1 MTTSDSKPPIALTK
15 NPVCGNQNFSCGWIF
30 FVFPKAILGLAVCV
44 ISLWLAGCQVKKEI
58 ATDSK
63 EKTKEQEMGWATQ
76 IQSVREGLTDSIE
89 ITTSAVTDTQ
99 FIDLAEQGELRR
111 LILDQGAI
119 TDASAPTLGTLKKLL
134 LIKLRNCPLTDSSA
148 SVFRELESLQFLNV
162 PQAEFSVSG
171 LKALAGHPNLRQL
184 RISGTLLN
192 DDACE
197 LFNEL
202 PELRFL
208 HLIGPKIT
216 AVGIEH
222 LTKIEKLQS
231 LYIDDCPA
239 PDADWEVFFKLR
251 PDVHVHLDQ
260 HHLDRDPAKH
270 AHTVKE

>member
-1 MTTSDSKPPIALTK
+1 VTKPVPKPQIAFAR
-15 NPVCGNQNFSCGWIF
+15 NPVCGNQSIPFDWIF
-30 FVFPKAILGLAVCV
+30 CICPKIILGMVLCV
-44 ISLWLAGCQVKKEI
+44 TSISLFGCHFKKEI
-58 ATDSK
+58 ATDAK
-63 EKTKEQEMGWATQ
+63 EKTKEQDWATQ
-76 IQSVREGLTDSIE
+76 IQALRDGRTDSIE
-89 ITTSAVTDTQ
+89 ITESVVTDTQ
-99 FIDLAEQGELRR
+99 FKDLLEQGDLRR

-119 TDASAPTLGTLKKLL
+119 TAASTPTLGTLKKLVL
-134 LIKLRNCPLTDSSA
+134 VKLRNCPLTDKAA

-162 PQAEFSVSG
+162 PQAEFSASG

-184 RISGTLLN
+184 RISGTLLD
-192 DDACE
+192 DDACR
-197 LFNEL
+197 LFTEL

-239 PDADWEVFFKLR
+239 PDAAWEVFFKSR

-270 AHTVKE
+270 AHPDTE

>member
-1 MTTSDSKPPIALTK
+1 MK
-15 NPVCGNQNFSCGWIF
+15 NPVCGNQAVTRVWIF
-30 FVFPKAILGLAVCV
+30 CICPKILLGTVLCV
-44 ISLWLAGCQVKKEI
+44 TFISLLGCRFEKEI
-58 ATDSK
+58 ATDSS
-63 EKTKEQEMGWATQ
+63 EKTKEQEKDWATQ
-76 IQSVREGLTDSIE
+76 IQSVRDRQTDSIE
-89 ITTSAVTDTQ
+89 ITASVVTDIQ
-99 FIDLAEQGELRR
+99 FIELAEQGELRR
-111 LILDQGAI
+111 LVLEQGVI
-119 TDASAPTLGTLKKLL
+119 TDASTPTLGTLKKLV
-134 LIKLRNCPLTDSSA
+134 LIKLRNCPLTDRAA

-162 PQAEFSVSG
+162 PQAEFSASG
-171 LKALAGHPNLRQL
+171 LKLLAGHPNLRQL
-184 RISGTLLN
+184 RISGTLVN
-192 DDACE
+192 DDACQ

-239 PDADWEVFFKLR
+239 PDAAWEVFFKSR

-270 AHTVKE
+270 AHPDTE

>member
-1 MTTSDSKPPIALTK
+1 
-15 NPVCGNQNFSCGWIF
+15 
-30 FVFPKAILGLAVCV
+30 LGCNL
-44 ISLWLAGCQVKKEI
+44 KKEI

-63 EKTKEQEMGWATQ
+63 EKNTEQEKDWETQ
-76 IQSVREGLTDSIE
+76 IQLLRNQQTDSIE
-89 ITTSAVTDTQ
+89 ITATAITDSQ
-99 FIDLAEQGELRR
+99 FKDLAEQGELRR

-119 TDASAPTLGTLKKLL
+119 TDASAPTLGTLKELV
-134 LIKLRNCPLTDSSA
+134 LIKLRNCPLTDTAA
-148 SVFRELESLQFLNV
+148 SFFREIESLQFLNI
-162 PQAEFSVSG
+162 PQAEFSASG

-184 RISGTLLN
+184 RISGNLLD
-192 DDACE
+192 DDACR

-216 AVGIEH
+216 GVGIEH

-231 LYIDDCPA
+231 LYVDDCPA
-239 PDADWEVFFKLR
+239 PESAWEVFFKSR

-270 AHTVKE
+270 AHQDKE